1 MSSISVLEDFF
12 CQHPS
17 RLYRKNTIIF
27 DAGQT
32 PQGLFFLISGRVKL
46 ATTDSRGQESILVSI
61 GPGDVFPLA
70 PYFMESALSTTYTA
84 MTDVEAIWRPLNEVS
99 DFLNRNPQAMRD
111 IMKIVLRDFYSRV
124 TDLSV
129 SNSKQRVL
137 SRLTYLASRFGEP
150 AKNGTRHGVEMTITQ
165 QELADSIN
173 LTRESISIILNRLQ
187 DQGVVQ
193 LRRSKI
199 FLDVVRAQRQLKDED

>member
-1 MSSISVLEDFF
+1 
-12 CQHPS
+12 
-17 RLYRKNTIIF
+17 
-27 DAGQT
+27 
-32 PQGLFFLISGRVKL
+32 
-46 ATTDSRGQESILVSI
+46 
-61 GPGDVFPLA
+61 
-70 PYFMESALSTTYTA
+70 MESALSTTYTA